1 MSVAIFRNT
10 IDFYIREK
18 NHYWTR
24 ACFNNCPTGC
34 AGQRLFARPP
44 APCCPLPSPALCSGG
59 WCLGTSKSKLALWL
73 GSNIERH
80 QQGVARACSH
90 PQLPLSRLRCVH
102 CAITQISGPAY
113 RVLSPC
119 AGDCSPLSC
128 WDPDWCPGSPRRLY
142 HPSSISLYPA
152 SFVNSLLIKCDWN
165 NSFKPSWKTSSARA
179 ICFLLGPWLLDMW
192 FRLKK
197 RKTFG

>member
-24 ACFNNCPTGC
+24 ACFNNCPAGC

-73 GSNIERH
+73 GSNIEKH

-119 AGDCSPLSC
+119 AGDCSSPFLLRSRLVPWEPQAPL
-128 WDPDWCPGSPRRLY
+128 P
-142 HPSSISLYPA
+142 
-152 SFVNSLLIKCDWN
+152 SLLDFPLPCQLCK
-165 NSFKPSWKTSSARA
+165 
-179 ICFLLGPWLLDMW
+179 
-192 FRLKK
+192 
-197 RKTFG
+197 